1 MTNLNIKALVAA
13 LIAANANVYASGGD
27 MDPTGDGRHS
37 PTAEA
42 PAGAGG
48 GGASAGAGDEDVDA
62 LAAAVAAGA
71 SLRDAGVAQEEKFR
85 ELVAAIRNGATLSGT
100 NNVLLISAAG
110 ITVKPNSLFM
120 NSSIGT
126 GISFIQGE
134 RIISQGDIAKKPNL
148 LSHNVTVFSGWD
160 DDNFTFTL
168 AAGLTGAV
176 LKADTSSFGE
186 YLDISLQSTGSKPF
200 SVRVKPA
207 SFMCAT
213 PECTVLDESSGTIT
227 IVAKAGRT
235 VSGAP
240 WSAVYEN
247 GTATF
252 INGSSTAKRVLTPEQ
267 LAAKA
272 RFLAGLKRK

>member
-27 MDPTGDGRHS
+27 MDPTGDGHHS
-37 PTAEA
+37 PAATT
-42 PAGAGG
+42 
-48 GGASAGAGDEDVDA
+48 GGASASAADEGVEA
-62 LAAAVAAGA
+62 LTTAVAAA
-71 SLRDAGVAQEEKFR
+71 SLGGEEVAQEGKFR

-100 NNVLLISAAG
+100 DNVLSISAEG
-110 ITVKPNSLFM
+110 LTVKPNSIFM
-120 NSSIGT
+120 NSSMGASIGII
-126 GISFIQGE
+126 GGA

-148 LSHNVTVFSGWD
+148 LSHNVKVFSGWD

-176 LKADTSSFGE
+176 LKADTSSFRE

-252 INGSSTAKRVLTPEQ
+252 INGSSTAKRVLTAEQ